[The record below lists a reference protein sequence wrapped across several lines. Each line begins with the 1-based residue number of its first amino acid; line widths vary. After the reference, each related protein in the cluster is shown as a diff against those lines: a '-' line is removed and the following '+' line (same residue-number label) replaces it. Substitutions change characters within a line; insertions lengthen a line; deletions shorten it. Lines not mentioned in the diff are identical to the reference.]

1 MTGQKADLRNVSL
14 VCVETRYPALAQY
27 AIERCLAQAT
37 FKECLL
43 LSPVRHALPEH
54 IRQVTIAPIDS
65 VEAYSVFMLREL
77 GQYFS
82 GDHVLVIQWDSFI
95 LNGASWRPEFLDY
108 DYIGAPWPH
117 RPVAVA
123 VGNGGFSLRSKRLC
137 EALLKLEIGQTHPE
151 DFVICEAHREELI
164 EKHGIV
170 FAPREVADHFAF
182 EETRPAA
189 PTFGFHGFFNF
200 SRVLGDTEMTDYI
213 ALCDDKTMRA
223 GTTRRLI
230 RTLYH
235 DGRYAM
241 ARRILKRRMGG
252 SFGMAADAFWLSLR
266 SRWHGLTRGRAK
278 RA

>member
-1 MTGQKADLRNVSL
+1 MTGQKADLRTVSL

-37 FKECLL
+37 FKECVL

-65 VEAYSVFMLREL
+65 VEAYSAFMLREL

-82 GDHVLVIQWDSFI
+82 GEHALVIQWDSFI
-95 LNGASWRPEFLDY
+95 LNGAAWRPGFLDY

-137 EALLKLEIGQTHPE
+137 EALLALDITQTHPE
-151 DFVICEAHREELI
+151 DFVICERHRDELVGR
-164 EKHGIV
+164 HGIA

-182 EETRPAA
+182 EETRPAT

-200 SRVLGDTEMTDYI
+200 SRVLGDAEMVHYI
-213 ALCDDKTMRA
+213 GLCDDKTMQA
-223 GTTRRLI
+223 ETTRRLI

-235 DGRYAM
+235 DGRYEM
-241 ARRILKRRMGG
+241 ARRMLKRRMGG
-252 SFGMAADAFWLSLR
+252 TFGMAADAFWLGLR
-266 SRWHGLTRGRAK
+266 SRWHGLTRR
-278 RA
+278 RRP